1 MCIHCL
7 GYPLGVLFLM
17 FESLQSVPADPIL
30 NLSVLYRQDTN
41 PNKVDL
47 GVGVYKDE
55 AGHTAIMQAVSLAEE
70 RLLVEEDTKAYV
82 GMAGS
87 KKFCDLLAQVTL
99 GADHQVITDQRISV
113 AQTPGGS
120 GALRVLA
127 EFINVAK
134 PGSTVWVGNPTWANH
149 IPVMKSAGLTIK
161 TYPYYS
167 KATKTVDFEAM
178 KATLEADTQE
188 GDVVLLHGCCHN
200 PSGADLTLEQWQATA
215 DLIKAK
221 GLLPYVDIAYQGLG
235 EGMDED
241 AAGLRLM
248 ANSVPEMVIASSCS
262 TNFGLYRE
270 RTGTAIII
278 SATAQQA
285 IIAQGQMNGV
295 IRANYS
301 MPPSH
306 GALAVETILADPKL
320 NQMWRDEL
328 QIMRKRI
335 KDLRSQ
341 LVEAIKAEGVEQDF
355 SFIERQKGMF
365 SFLDISAEQVDKLV
379 NEHSVYLVSS
389 SRINLAGLNQTNIT
403 YVAKAIAA
411 VL

>member
-1 MCIHCL
+1 
-7 GYPLGVLFLM
+7 M
-17 FESLQSVPADPIL
+17 FESLRAVPADPIL

-55 AGHTAIMQAVSLAEE
+55 TGHTAIMEAVARAEE
-70 RLLVEEDTKAYV
+70 RLLAEEDTKAYV

-87 KKFCDLLAQVTL
+87 KRFCELLAQVTL
-99 GADHQVITDQRISV
+99 GADHAVLADQRIAV

-120 GALRVLA
+120 GALRVLG
-127 EFINVAK
+127 EFINVAS
-134 PGSTVWVGNPTWANH
+134 PNATVWLGNPTWANH
-149 IPVMKSAGLTIK
+149 HAVMQSAGFTVK
-161 TYPYYS
+161 EYPYYNRGTR
-167 KATKTVDFEAM
+167 AVDFDAM
-178 KATLEADTQE
+178 LNALQNQTQA

-200 PSGADLTLEQWQATA
+200 PSGADLSLDQWQAIT
-215 DLIKAK
+215 DLVLAK
-221 GLLPYVDIAYQGLG
+221 GLIPYVDIAYQGLG

-248 ANSVPEMVIASSCS
+248 ANAVPEMVIASSCS
-262 TNFGLYRE
+262 KNFGLYRE
-270 RTGTAIII
+270 RTGTAMII
-278 SATAQQA
+278 AANAQQA
-285 IIAQGQMNGV
+285 SLAQGQMNSV

-306 GALAVETILADPKL
+306 GALVVETILADPKL
-320 NQMWRDEL
+320 KQMWRDEL
-328 QIMRKRI
+328 KTMRKRI

-341 LVEAIKAEGVEQDF
+341 LVDAIKAEGVTQDF

-365 SFLDISAEQVDKLV
+365 SFLGVSAEQVDTLV
-379 NEHSVYLVSS
+379 NEHSVYLVGS
-389 SRINLAGLNQTNIT
+389 SRINLAGLNQRNIA
-403 YVAKAIAA
+403 YVAKSIAA

>member
-1 MCIHCL
+1 
-7 GYPLGVLFLM
+7 M
-17 FESLQSVPADPIL
+17 FESLRAVPADPIL

-55 AGHTAIMQAVSLAEE
+55 TGHTAIMAAVSRAEE
-70 RLLVEEDTKAYV
+70 RLLLEEDTKAYV

-87 KKFCDLLAQVTL
+87 KRFCDLLAKLTL
-99 GADHQVITDQRISV
+99 GADHTVLADNRVAV

-120 GALRVLA
+120 GALRVLG

-134 PGSTVWVGNPTWANH
+134 PGATVWVGNPTWANH
-149 IPVMKSAGLTIK
+149 IPVMTSAGLTVK
-161 TYPYYS
+161 QYPYYNP
-167 KATKTVDFEAM
+167 ATRGVDFAAM
-178 KATLEADTQE
+178 MAVLEADTRA

-200 PSGADLTLEQWQATA
+200 PSGADLNLEQWQTTA

-248 ANSVPEMVIASSCS
+248 ANTVPEMVIASSCS
-262 TNFGLYRE
+262 KNFGLYRE
-270 RTGTAIII
+270 RTGTAMIIA
-278 SATAQQA
+278 ATAEQA
-285 IIAQGQMNGV
+285 NLAQSQMNSV
-295 IRANYS
+295 IRSNYS

-306 GALAVETILADPKL
+306 GAMVVETILADPKL
-320 NQMWRDEL
+320 KQMWRDEL
-328 QIMRKRI
+328 KTMRKRI

-341 LVEAIKAEGVEQDF
+341 LVDAIKAEGVEQDF
-355 SFIERQKGMF
+355 SFIKRQNGMF
-365 SFLDISAEQVDKLV
+365 SFLGVNAEQVDKLV
-379 NEHSVYLVSS
+379 NQHSVYLVGS
-389 SRINLAGLNQTNIT
+389 SRINLAGLNQHNIA
-403 YVAKAIAA
+403 YVAKSIAA

>member
-1 MCIHCL
+1 
-7 GYPLGVLFLM
+7 M

-30 NLSVLYRQDTN
+30 NLSVLYRKDIN
-41 PNKVDL
+41 PKKVDL

-99 GADHQVITDQRISV
+99 GADHQVISDQRISV

-167 KATKTVDFEAM
+167 KKTKAVDFDAM
-178 KATLEADTQE
+178 MATLKSDAKA

-215 DLIKAK
+215 DLINAK

-262 TNFGLYRE
+262 KNFGLYRE

-278 SATAQQA
+278 SATSQQA
-285 IIAQGQMNGV
+285 VVAQGQMNSV

-320 NQMWRDEL
+320 NQIWRDEL
-328 QIMRKRI
+328 KIMRKRI
-335 KDLRSQ
+335 KDLRTQ
-341 LVEAIKAEGVEQDF
+341 LVEALKAEGVEQDF

-365 SFLDISAEQVDKLV
+365 SFLDISPEQVEKLV

-389 SRINLAGLNQTNIT
+389 SRINLAGLNQANIV

>member
-1 MCIHCL
+1 
-7 GYPLGVLFLM
+7 M
-17 FESLQSVPADPIL
+17 FESLRAVPADPIL

-55 AGHTAIMQAVSLAEE
+55 TGHTAIMEAVARAEE
-70 RLLVEEDTKAYV
+70 RLLAEEDTKAYV

-87 KKFCDLLAQVTL
+87 KRFCELLAQVTL
-99 GADHQVITDQRISV
+99 GADHAVLADQRIAV

-120 GALRVLA
+120 GALRVLG
-127 EFINVAK
+127 EFINVAS
-134 PGSTVWVGNPTWANH
+134 PNATVWLGNPTWANH
-149 IPVMKSAGLTIK
+149 HAVMQSAGFTVK
-161 TYPYYS
+161 EYPYYNRGTR
-167 KATKTVDFEAM
+167 AVDFDAM
-178 KATLEADTQE
+178 LNALQNQTQA

-200 PSGADLTLEQWQATA
+200 PSGADLSLDQWQAIT
-215 DLIKAK
+215 DLVLSK
-221 GLLPYVDIAYQGLG
+221 GLIPYVDIAYQGLG

-248 ANSVPEMVIASSCS
+248 ANAVPEMVIASSCS
-262 TNFGLYRE
+262 KNFGLYRE
-270 RTGTAIII
+270 RTGTAMII
-278 SATAQQA
+278 AANAQQA
-285 IIAQGQMNGV
+285 SLAQGQMNSV

-306 GALAVETILADPKL
+306 GALVVETILADPKL
-320 NQMWRDEL
+320 KQMWRDEL
-328 QIMRKRI
+328 KTMRKRI

-341 LVEAIKAEGVEQDF
+341 LVDAIKAEGVTQDF

-365 SFLDISAEQVDKLV
+365 SFLGVSAEQVDTLV
-379 NEHSVYLVSS
+379 NEHSVYLVGS
-389 SRINLAGLNQTNIT
+389 SRINLAGLNQRNIA
-403 YVAKAIAA
+403 YVAKSIAA

>member
-1 MCIHCL
+1 
-7 GYPLGVLFLM
+7 
-17 FESLQSVPADPIL
+17 
-30 NLSVLYRQDTN
+30 
-41 PNKVDL
+41 
-47 GVGVYKDE
+47 
-55 AGHTAIMQAVSLAEE
+55 MQAVSLAEE

-99 GADHQVITDQRISV
+99 GADHQVISDQRISV

-167 KATKTVDFEAM
+167 KQTKAVDFDAM
-178 KATLEADTQE
+178 MATLKSDAKT

-215 DLIKAK
+215 DLINAK

-262 TNFGLYRE
+262 KNFGLYRE

-278 SATAQQA
+278 SATPQQA
-285 IIAQGQMNGV
+285 VVAQGQMNSV

-320 NQMWRDEL
+320 NQIWRDEL
-328 QIMRKRI
+328 KIMRKRI
-335 KDLRSQ
+335 KDLRTQ
-341 LVEAIKAEGVEQDF
+341 LVEALKTEGVEQDF

-365 SFLDISAEQVDKLV
+365 SFLDISPEQVEKLV

-389 SRINLAGLNQTNIT
+389 SRINLAGLNQTNIV

>member
-1 MCIHCL
+1 
-7 GYPLGVLFLM
+7 M
-17 FESLQSVPADPIL
+17 FESLRAVPADPIL

-55 AGHTAIMQAVSLAEE
+55 TGHTAIMEAVSRAEE
-70 RLLVEEDTKAYV
+70 RLLKEEDTKAYV

-87 KKFCDLLAQVTL
+87 KRFCDLLVQLTL
-99 GADHQVITDQRISV
+99 GADHNVLADNRVAV

-120 GALRVLA
+120 GALRVLG

-134 PGSTVWVGNPTWANH
+134 PGATVWVGIPTWANH
-149 IPVMKSAGLTIK
+149 IPVMTSAGLK
-161 TYPYYS
+161 VKQYPYYNPE
-167 KATKTVDFEAM
+167 TRGVDFDAM
-178 KATLEADTQE
+178 MATLETDTQA

-200 PSGADLTLEQWQATA
+200 PSGADLNLEQWQATA

-248 ANSVPEMVIASSCS
+248 ANTVPEMVIASSCS
-262 TNFGLYRE
+262 KNFGLYRE
-270 RTGTAIII
+270 RTGTAMIIA
-278 SATAQQA
+278 ATAEQA
-285 IIAQGQMNGV
+285 NLAQSQMNSV
-295 IRANYS
+295 IRSNYS

-306 GALAVETILADPKL
+306 GAMVVETILSDPKL
-320 NQMWRDEL
+320 KQMWRDEL
-328 QIMRKRI
+328 KTMRKRI

-341 LVEAIKAEGVEQDF
+341 LVDAIKAEGVEQDF
-355 SFIERQKGMF
+355 SFIERQNGMF
-365 SFLDISAEQVDKLV
+365 SFLGVNAEQVDKLV

-389 SRINLAGLNQTNIT
+389 SRINLAGLNQHNIA
-403 YVAKAIAA
+403 YVAKSIAA

>member
-1 MCIHCL
+1 
-7 GYPLGVLFLM
+7 M
-17 FESLQSVPADPIL
+17 FESLRAVPADPIL
-30 NLSVLYRQDTN
+30 NLSILYRQDTN

-55 AGHTAIMQAVSLAEE
+55 AGHTAIMEAVSRAQELI
-70 RLLVEEDTKAYV
+70 LVEEDTKAYV

-87 KKFCDLLAQVTL
+87 KRYCDLLAQTTL
-99 GADHQVITDQRISV
+99 GAYHTVLTNNRFAV

-134 PGSTVWVGNPTWANH
+134 PGATVWAGNPTWANH
-149 IPVMKSAGLTIK
+149 SPIMQSAGLEIK
-161 TYPYYS
+161 QYPYYDKDT
-167 KATKTVDFEAM
+167 KAVDFDGM
-178 KATLEADTQE
+178 LATLKAETKV
-188 GDVVLLHGCCHN
+188 GDVVLLHACCHN
-200 PSGADLTLEQWQATA
+200 PSGADLSLEQWQATA
-215 DLIKAK
+215 DLIKVK

-248 ANSVPEMVIASSCS
+248 ANTVPEMVIASSCS
-262 TNFGLYRE
+262 KNFGLYRE

-278 SATAQQA
+278 SATEAQAHITQS
-285 IIAQGQMNGV
+285 QMNGL

-306 GALAVETILADPKL
+306 GALVVETILADPKL
-320 NQMWRDEL
+320 KQMWRDEL
-328 QIMRKRI
+328 KTMRKRI
-335 KDLRSQ
+335 KHLRGQ
-341 LVEAIKAEGVEQDF
+341 LVDAIKAEGVEQDF
-355 SFIERQKGMF
+355 SFIERQHGMF
-365 SFLDISAEQVDKLV
+365 SFLGINAAQVDQLV
-379 NEHSVYLVSS
+379 NEHSVYIVGS
-389 SRINLAGLNQTNIT
+389 SRINLAGLNQRNIA

>member
-1 MCIHCL
+1 
-7 GYPLGVLFLM
+7 M

-30 NLSVLYRQDTN
+30 NLSVLYRKDSS
-41 PNKVDL
+41 PKKVDL

-99 GADHQVITDQRISV
+99 GADHQVISDQRISV

-149 IPVMKSAGLTIK
+149 IPVMKSAGLIIK

-167 KATKTVDFEAM
+167 KQTKAVDFDAM
-178 KATLEADTQE
+178 MATLKSDAKA

-215 DLIKAK
+215 DLINAK

-262 TNFGLYRE
+262 KNFGLYRE

-278 SATAQQA
+278 SATPQQA
-285 IIAQGQMNGV
+285 VVAQGQMNSV

-320 NQMWRDEL
+320 NQIWRDEL
-328 QIMRKRI
+328 KIMRKRI
-335 KDLRSQ
+335 KDLRTQ
-341 LVEAIKAEGVEQDF
+341 LVEALKTEGVEQDF

-365 SFLDISAEQVDKLV
+365 SFLDISPEQVEKLV

-389 SRINLAGLNQTNIT
+389 SRINLAGLNQTNIV

>member
-1 MCIHCL
+1 
-7 GYPLGVLFLM
+7 M
-17 FESLQSVPADPIL
+17 FESLRAVPADPIL
-30 NLSVLYRQDTN
+30 NLSILYRQDTN

-55 AGHTAIMQAVSLAEE
+55 AGHTAIMEAVSRAQELILA
-70 RLLVEEDTKAYV
+70 EEDTKAYV

-87 KKFCDLLAQVTL
+87 KRYCDLLAQTTL
-99 GADHQVITDQRISV
+99 GAYHTVLTNNRFAV

-134 PGSTVWVGNPTWANH
+134 PGATVWAGNPTWANH
-149 IPVMKSAGLTIK
+149 SPIMQSAGLEIK
-161 TYPYYS
+161 QYPYYDKDT
-167 KATKTVDFEAM
+167 KAVDFDGM
-178 KATLEADTQE
+178 LATLKAETKV
-188 GDVVLLHGCCHN
+188 GDVVLLHACCHN
-200 PSGADLTLEQWQATA
+200 PSGADLSLEQWQATA
-215 DLIKAK
+215 DLIKVK

-248 ANSVPEMVIASSCS
+248 ANTVPEMVIASSCS
-262 TNFGLYRE
+262 KNFGLYRE

-278 SATAQQA
+278 SATEAQAHITQS
-285 IIAQGQMNGV
+285 QMNGL

-306 GALAVETILADPKL
+306 GALVVETILADPKL
-320 NQMWRDEL
+320 KQMWRDEL
-328 QIMRKRI
+328 KTMRKRI
-335 KDLRSQ
+335 KHLRGQ
-341 LVEAIKAEGVEQDF
+341 LVDAIKAEGVEQDF
-355 SFIERQKGMF
+355 SFIERQHGMF
-365 SFLDISAEQVDKLV
+365 SFLGINAAQVDQLV
-379 NEHSVYLVSS
+379 NEHSVYLVGS
-389 SRINLAGLNQTNIT
+389 SRINLAGLNQRNIA

>member
-1 MCIHCL
+1 
-7 GYPLGVLFLM
+7 M
-17 FESLQSVPADPIL
+17 FESLRAVPADPIL
-30 NLSVLYRQDTN
+30 NLSILYRQDTN

-55 AGHTAIMQAVSLAEE
+55 AGHTAIMEAVSRAQELI
-70 RLLVEEDTKAYV
+70 LVEEDTKAYV

-87 KKFCDLLAQVTL
+87 KRYCDLLAQTTL
-99 GADHQVITDQRISV
+99 GAYHTVLTNNRFAV

-134 PGSTVWVGNPTWANH
+134 PGATVWAGNPTWANH
-149 IPVMKSAGLTIK
+149 SPIMQSAGLEIK
-161 TYPYYS
+161 QYPYYD
-167 KATKTVDFEAM
+167 KDTKEVDFDGM
-178 KATLEADTQE
+178 LATLKAETKA
-188 GDVVLLHGCCHN
+188 GDVVLLHACCHN
-200 PSGADLTLEQWQATA
+200 PSGADLSLEQWQATA
-215 DLIKAK
+215 DVIKAK

-248 ANSVPEMVIASSCS
+248 ANTVPEMVIASSCS
-262 TNFGLYRE
+262 KNFGLYRE

-278 SATAQQA
+278 STTEAQA
-285 IIAQGQMNGV
+285 HLAQSQMNGL

-306 GALAVETILADPKL
+306 GALVVETILADPKL
-320 NQMWRDEL
+320 KQMWRDEL
-328 QIMRKRI
+328 KTMRKRI
-335 KDLRSQ
+335 KHLRSQ
-341 LVEAIKAEGVEQDF
+341 LVDAIKAEGVEQDF
-355 SFIERQKGMF
+355 SFIERQHGMF
-365 SFLDISAEQVDKLV
+365 SFLGINAAQVDRLV
-379 NEHSVYLVSS
+379 NEHSVYLVGS
-389 SRINLAGLNQTNIT
+389 SRINLAGLNQRNIA

>member
-1 MCIHCL
+1 
-7 GYPLGVLFLM
+7 M

-30 NLSVLYRQDTN
+30 NLSVLYRKDSN
-41 PNKVDL
+41 PKKVDL

-99 GADHQVITDQRISV
+99 GADHQVISDQRISV

-167 KATKTVDFEAM
+167 KQTKTVDFDAM
-178 KATLEADTQE
+178 MATLKSDAKA

-200 PSGADLTLEQWQATA
+200 PSGADLTIEQWQATA
-215 DLIKAK
+215 DLINAK

-262 TNFGLYRE
+262 KNFGLYRE

-278 SATAQQA
+278 SATSQQA
-285 IIAQGQMNGV
+285 VVAQGQMNSV

-320 NQMWRDEL
+320 NQIWRDEL
-328 QIMRKRI
+328 KIMRKRI
-335 KDLRSQ
+335 KDLRTQ
-341 LVEAIKAEGVEQDF
+341 LVEALKAEGVEQDF

-365 SFLDISAEQVDKLV
+365 SFLDISPEQVEKLV

-389 SRINLAGLNQTNIT
+389 SRINLAGLNQANIV

>member
-1 MCIHCL
+1 
-7 GYPLGVLFLM
+7 M
-17 FESLQSVPADPIL
+17 FESLRAVPADPIL
-30 NLSVLYRQDTN
+30 NLSVLYRQDTS

-55 AGHTAIMQAVSLAEE
+55 TGHTAIMEAVSRAEE
-70 RLLVEEDTKAYV
+70 RLLKEEDTKTYV

-87 KKFCDLLAQVTL
+87 KRFCDLLAQMTL
-99 GADHQVITDQRISV
+99 GADHNVLADNRVAV

-120 GALRVLA
+120 GALRVLG

-134 PGSTVWVGNPTWANH
+134 PGATIWVGNPTWANH
-149 IPVMKSAGLTIK
+149 IPVMTSAGLTVK
-161 TYPYYS
+161 QYPYYNPE
-167 KATKTVDFEAM
+167 TRGVDFDAM
-178 KATLEADTQE
+178 MVALEADTHA

-200 PSGADLTLEQWQATA
+200 PSGADLSLEQWQAMA

-235 EGMDED
+235 EGIDED

-248 ANSVPEMVIASSCS
+248 ANTVPEMVIASSCS
-262 TNFGLYRE
+262 KNFGLYRE

-278 SATAQQA
+278 AATAEQA
-285 IIAQGQMNGV
+285 NLAQSQMNSV
-295 IRANYS
+295 IRSNYS

-306 GALAVETILADPKL
+306 GAMVVETILSDPKL
-320 NQMWRDEL
+320 KQMWRDEL
-328 QIMRKRI
+328 KTMRKRI

-341 LVEAIKAEGVEQDF
+341 LVDAIKAEGVEQDF
-355 SFIERQKGMF
+355 SFIERQNGMF
-365 SFLDISAEQVDKLV
+365 SFLGVNAKQVDKLV
-379 NEHSVYLVSS
+379 NEHSVYLVGS
-389 SRINLAGLNQTNIT
+389 SRINLAGLNQHNIA
-403 YVAKAIAA
+403 YVAKSIAA

>member
-1 MCIHCL
+1 
-7 GYPLGVLFLM
+7 M
-17 FESLQSVPADPIL
+17 FESLRAVPADPIL

-55 AGHTAIMQAVSLAEE
+55 AGHTAIMEAVSRAQEQI
-70 RLLVEEDTKAYV
+70 LVEEDTKSYV

-87 KKFCDLLAQVTL
+87 KRFCDLLSQITL
-99 GADHQVITDQRISV
+99 GANHQVLTEQRVAI
-113 AQTPGGS
+113 AQTPGGT

-127 EFINVAK
+127 DFINVAK
-134 PGSTVWVGNPTWANH
+134 ANATVWLGDPTWANH
-149 IPVMKSAGLTIK
+149 FPIMQSAGLEIK
-161 TYPYYS
+161 QFPYYNR
-167 KATKTVDFEAM
+167 ATKSLDFDGM
-178 KATLEADTQE
+178 LSTLQTQTKV
-188 GDVVLLHGCCHN
+188 GDVILLHGCCHN
-200 PSGADLTLEQWQATA
+200 PSGADLSLDQWQTLA
-215 DLIKAK
+215 DLIQSK
-221 GLLPYVDIAYQGLG
+221 GLVPYVDIAYQGLG

-248 ANSVPEMVIASSCS
+248 ADSVPEMVIASSCS
-262 TNFGLYRE
+262 KNFGVYRE

-278 SATAQQA
+278 SATAEQA
-285 IIAQGQMNGV
+285 KIAQSRMNSV

-320 NQMWRDEL
+320 KQIWRDEL
-328 QIMRKRI
+328 KTMRKRI

-341 LVEAIKAEGVEQDF
+341 LVDAIKAEGVEQDF

-365 SFLDISAEQVDKLV
+365 SFLGISAEQVDQLV
-379 NEHSVYLVSS
+379 NEHSVYLVGS
-389 SRINLAGLNQTNIT
+389 SRINIAGLNQRNIA